1 MNSVS
6 KRTFNLVLG
15 GIMVAMATVLALE
28 NDRVNWKRAITWCVV
43 ITTAI
48 ALVVGFMPTFETV
61 DGVETVTYGLE
72 DYPTRFW
79 SYVAISLVSLAAL
92 VYLFCFCRK
101 NKKVFFRS
109 TLVALSVISVF
120 YSIFFIA
127 LGKTQSEY
135 TWDHLIPYNL
145 NGGKSVDLPDLQES
159 RSDFYE
165 SLAL

>member
-1 MNSVS
+1 MRRKHWLKKFLWILFLMALVPFLNASFQMMNSAFYA
-6 KRTFNLVLG
+6 RWYYLLTL
-15 GIMVAMATVLALE
+15 MMAMATVLALE

-79 SYVAISLVSLAAL
+79 SMWPSLWFPLAAL

-101 NKKVFFRS
+101 NKKVS
-109 TLVALSVISVF
+109 TAPP
-120 YSIFFIA
+120 
-127 LGKTQSEY
+127 
-135 TWDHLIPYNL
+135 WWP
-145 NGGKSVDLPDLQES
+145 
-159 RSDFYE
+159 
-165 SLAL
+165 SL